1 MRRIFILLL
10 LLLFVL
16 NVFCACSS
24 PNEEILQR
32 LESLERQV
40 SAISERIIETDA
52 DSEDTTKQEEE
63 STPEPTG
70 APSPTPEPESVLSY
84 ETIIDL
90 LGKANVMDG
99 LNDTFWSGT
108 IFISPEEYFIYLT
121 YDCTF
126 TEEVINIIDQ
136 NLETSYGAGFPG
148 EEEGFTGDGDYI
160 SFGQEDNGMISIG
173 FELSSIETASK
184 IFQLND
190 EYFSKYDDFMIS
202 QDIIDE
208 FSLPQPTHCFNF
220 QENDS
225 ILLSMDWSLT
235 EQQAKQ
241 LADYFK
247 DLFPGEKAKEFT
259 ETGIEI
265 KGYNDSGEEI
275 VYSAVCRNDT
285 YETSIVQSYK

>member
-1 MRRIFILLL
+1 MRRIFIFML

-16 NVFCACSS
+16 SVFCACSS

-32 LESLERQV
+32 LESLEKQV
-40 SAISERIIETDA
+40 TAINERIVETDA
-52 DSEDTTKQEEE
+52 DSEEEE
-63 STPEPTG
+63 EPTPEPTE
-70 APSPTPEPESVLSY
+70 ALSPTPEPESGLSY

-136 NLETSYGAGFPG
+136 NLKTSYGAGFPG

-173 FELSSIETASK
+173 FELSGIETASK
-184 IFQLND
+184 IFQLDN

-202 QDIIDE
+202 QDVIDE
-208 FSLPQPTHCFNF
+208 FNLPQPTHCFNF
-220 QENDS
+220 QETDS
-225 ILLSMDWSLT
+225 ISLSMDWNLS

-241 LADYFK
+241 LAAYFK

-259 ETGIEI
+259 EIGIEI
-265 KGYNDSGEEI
+265 KGYNDSGEEV
-275 VYSAVCRNDT
+275 VYSAVCRDDT
-285 YETSIVQSYK
+285 FETSIVQSYK